1 MGWQLSTT
9 TLEEKGLTPKI
20 LQQFNRGRGDV
31 CMILFSLFP
40 LVLQYSPRSVLEDR
54 TFSTIVAL
62 LFISGSFLVYN
73 LIKDYGKILFVVY
86 GFTPM
91 ALGIS
96 ILIHCVGQQGGTIAS
111 FNENYPL
118 VLDRIEKEASFVISC
133 VQMGFMLYYM
143 YSRNLVTQLTV
154 QKICK
159 CYHVTMVIIYL
170 FRVERDLWLYFTTT
184 TTTIYTTASTTDCD
198 LGSIP
203 ALLLVQSII
212 LTIAILA
219 VLLRLIVKKLIIFI
233 M

>member
-1 MGWQLSTT
+1 MG
-9 TLEEKGLTPKI
+9 
-20 LQQFNRGRGDV
+20 
-31 CMILFSLFP
+31 
-40 LVLQYSPRSVLEDR
+40 
-54 TFSTIVAL
+54 
-62 LFISGSFLVYN
+62 ISGSFLVYN

-143 YSRNLVTQLTV
+143 YSLNLVTQLTV

-159 CYHVTMVIIYL
+159 RYHVTMVIIYL

-184 TTTIYTTASTTDCD
+184 TTPIYTTASTDCD
-198 LGSIP
+198 RGSIP
-203 ALLLVQSII
+203 ALLLVQPVI

-219 VLLRLIVKKLIIFI
+219 ILLRLIVKKLIII
-233 M
+233 IKKSERTRAIGDCHKRLSSKRRRSIISVK

>member
-1 MGWQLSTT
+1 MG
-9 TLEEKGLTPKI
+9 
-20 LQQFNRGRGDV
+20 
-31 CMILFSLFP
+31 ILFSLFP

-91 ALGIS
+91 TLGIS

-118 VLDRIEKEASFVISC
+118 VLDRIEREASFVISC

-184 TTTIYTTASTTDCD
+184 TTTTIYTTASTDCD
-198 LGSIP
+198 RGSIP
-203 ALLLVQSII
+203 AFLLVQSII

>member
-1 MGWQLSTT
+1 MG
-9 TLEEKGLTPKI
+9 
-20 LQQFNRGRGDV
+20 
-31 CMILFSLFP
+31 
-40 LVLQYSPRSVLEDR
+40 
-54 TFSTIVAL
+54 
-62 LFISGSFLVYN
+62 ISGSFLVYN

-96 ILIHCVGQQGGTIAS
+96 ILIHGVGQQGGTIAS

-143 YSRNLVTQLTV
+143 YSRNLVTKLTV

-184 TTTIYTTASTTDCD
+184 TTTIYTTASTDCD
-198 LGSIP
+198 RGSIP
-203 ALLLVQSII
+203 AFLLVQPII

-219 VLLRLIVKKLIIFI
+219 ILLRLIVKKLIII
-233 M
+233 IKK